1 MQVVY
6 DSPIITV
13 IFMLVCTACVCNI
26 ISVLKSKK

>member
-13 IFMLVCTACVCNI
+13 IFMLAFTACVCNI